1 MVGLQEINLAGK
13 DYPIHFGQATFADFC
28 DLRDVSESE
37 MWNRLMG
44 DGTKPGDWI
53 TLVWCALFH
62 GARRHSGVKSGDP
75 NFVLTQ
81 YDVADLLT
89 DTDEGYKKAAEL
101 LAKSLP
107 KVKEGEK
114 KAIAEG

>member
-28 DLRDVSESE
+28 DLREVSESE
-37 MWNRLMG
+37 MWSRLMG
-44 DGTKPGDWI
+44 NDTKPGDWI

-62 GARRHSGVKSGDP
+62 GARRHSGIRTGDP
-75 NFVLTQ
+75 DFKLSQ

-89 DTDEGYKKAAEL
+89 DTEDGYLKASKL
-101 LAKSLP
+101 LAASLP
-107 KVKEGEK
+107 KVKEDEK